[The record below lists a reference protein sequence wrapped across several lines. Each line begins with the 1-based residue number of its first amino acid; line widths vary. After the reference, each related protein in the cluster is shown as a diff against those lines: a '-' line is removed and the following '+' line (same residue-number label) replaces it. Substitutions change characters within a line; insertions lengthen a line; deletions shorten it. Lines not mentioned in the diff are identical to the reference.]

1 MIRTSAISRTAL
13 AIAMLGAFT
22 SLHAQTAPESPREAG
37 PAPQAEDGAP
47 DVIVLGTRRLDRSI
61 TDSAS
66 PVDVIS
72 ATELVTQPAA
82 DMLDVVRNIVPS
94 FFVAQNTITDAS
106 TFVRAPSLRGLP
118 SDEILVMING
128 KRFNRSA
135 LVQVATGGDTA
146 LGIGSQG
153 ADISLIPSIAVGNL
167 QILREGATAQYGS
180 DAIAGVLNYGIKNTE
195 GFEAQARYGQFYDNG
210 GDGESKQFS
219 AAFGLKVGDVGFIN
233 VAGEYFD
240 DNGTSRGVTRANA
253 ALFAQAHPDLASQL
267 PNYPGPVQIW
277 GSSPTDGY
285 KLMLN
290 TGFDVADNA
299 QLYFF
304 GNLAHSK
311 ADQSF
316 NYRPVEAFSAQTT
329 AGAVNTLGV
338 NAAFSHPIY
347 LTPCPAGNPTC
358 PAGGFVR
365 DGNVYNFSTLYPAGF
380 TPRFVGVKD
389 QAFGVLGLKGDLG
402 GVHYDVSATLA
413 RNALDLSMYDSLS
426 PSYGPLTQ
434 TEFKFGKLIQ
444 KEVNAN
450 ADFTYDLDLGLASPI
465 TIGFGGEFRREEYTS
480 TPGDEQSYGAG
491 PYAFQPLYRQTAP
504 GVFVADGSVGMPPAA
519 SGYGGTSPSSAGSNS
534 QRSWGVY
541 LSAEADVTDTL
552 TLGAAGRY
560 EHYNTFGGATVGKV
574 NALWKPTDGLGI
586 RGTVGTGFHAP
597 SPGQSNTQIVSTT
610 FVAGDQVQVGT
621 YPVDSEIAQFYGAV
635 PLTPE
640 KSSNFGLGVVL
651 DPIPEF
657 TLTIDAYQIK
667 VRDRISITSTFDVTA
682 TDVAALPVLATVGAG
697 GSVQYFTNG
706 FDTRTRGVDVV
717 GTYRA
722 SVLGNPLNLTI
733 AYNYNKNKVTDFD
746 PAAIGP
752 DRIHD
757 IANFAP
763 KHRLTTTGVWSIG
776 GLTLTARENFY
787 SSWST
792 EQDYPGDHFGSEF
805 TTDID
810 VSYTI
815 SDHYTLSLGATNVFN
830 NYPDKIS
837 PTDANPIYVITGG
850 TADGQVYPRSGGP
863 FGINGGFWYA
873 RMRVKF

>member
-1 MIRTSAISRTAL
+1 MKTTSYVSRTAL
-13 AIAMLGAFT
+13 VVALLGAAT
-22 SLHAQTAPESPREAG
+22 SLSAQTAPESPREAG

-47 DVIVLGTRRLDRSI
+47 DVVVLGTRRLDRSV

-72 ATELVTQPAA
+72 ATELVSQPAA
-82 DMLDVVRNIVPS
+82 DMLDVVKNIVPS
-94 FFVAQNTITDAS
+94 FFVPQNTISDAS
-106 TFVRAPSLRGLP
+106 TFVRAPSLRGQP
-118 SDEILVMING
+118 ADNILVMING
-128 KRFNRSA
+128 KRFNRSS
-135 LVQVATGGDTA
+135 LVQVAGGGDTA

-180 DAIAGVLNYGIKNTE
+180 DAIAGVLNYGLKNDE
-195 GFEAQARYGQFYDNG
+195 GFEAVARYGQFYDNG
-210 GDGESKQFS
+210 GDGKSKQI
-219 AAFGLKVGDVGFIN
+219 AAQFGLKVGDAGFIN

-253 ALFAQAHPDLASQL
+253 ALFAQANPTLAEQL
-267 PNYPGPVQIW
+267 PNYPGPAQIW

-290 TGFDVADNA
+290 TGFDVSDSA

-316 NYRPVEAFSAQTT
+316 NYRPVQAFSAQDTT
-329 AGAVNTLGV
+329 GTVRTLGV
-338 NAAFSHPIY
+338 NTAFSHPIY

-389 QAFGVLGLKGDLG
+389 NAFGVVGLKGDLG
-402 GVHYDVSATLA
+402 AIHYDVSATLA
-413 RNALDLSMYDSLS
+413 RNSLDLSMYGSLS

-434 TEFKFGKLIQ
+434 TEFEFGKLIQ

-450 ADFTYDLDLGLASPI
+450 ADFTYELDAGLASPI
-465 TIGFGGEFRREEYTS
+465 TIGFGGEFRREKYTK
-480 TPGDEQSYGAG
+480 TAGDEQSYGAG
-491 PYAFQPLYRQTAP
+491 PYAFQPLFLQTSP
-504 GVFVADGSVGMPPAA
+504 GVYVADGSVGMPPAA
-519 SGYGGTSPSSAGSNS
+519 SGYGGTSPSSAGSAS
-534 QRSWGVY
+534 QESWGVY
-541 LSAEADVTDTL
+541 LSAEADLTDTL
-552 TLGAAGRY
+552 TFGAAGRY
-560 EHYNTFGGATVGKV
+560 EHYNTFGSATVGKL
-574 NALWKPTDGLGI
+574 NALWKPTDGVGI

-597 SPGQSNTQIVSTT
+597 SPGQSSTQIVTTT

-621 YPVDSEIAQFYGAV
+621 YPVDSPIAQYYGAV

-640 KSSNFGLGVVL
+640 ESTNFGLGLVL
-651 DPIPEF
+651 DPTSNF

-667 VRDRISITSTFDVTA
+667 VKDRISITSTFDVTA
-682 TDVAALPVLATVGAG
+682 ADVAAQPILATVGAG
-697 GSVQYFTNG
+697 GAVQYFTNG
-706 FDTRTRGVDVV
+706 FDTRTRGVDIV

-722 SVLGNPLNLTI
+722 DLLDGPLTLTV

-746 PAAIGP
+746 PVAIGA
-752 DRIHD
+752 DRISD

-763 KHRLTTTGVWSIG
+763 KHRLTATGVWTIAG
-776 GLTLTARENFY
+776 FTLTARENYY

-792 EQDYPGDHFGSEF
+792 EQDYPGDKFGAEF

-815 SDHYTLSLGATNVFN
+815 AEHYTLSVGATNLFN

-837 PTDANPIYVITGG
+837 PTAANPIYVITGG

-863 FGINGGFWYA
+863 FGLNGGFWYA